1 MMMRKLLASVA
12 LLTTA
17 GLAAGSIVD
26 GMNASFVFTLSQL
39 KSYRAG
45 IAR

>member
-1 MMMRKLLASVA
+1 MMRKLLASVA

-17 GLAAGSIVD
+17 GLAAGGIVD
-26 GMNASFVFTLSQL
+26 GMNSFVFTLGHL
-39 KSYRAG
+39 KDYRGG